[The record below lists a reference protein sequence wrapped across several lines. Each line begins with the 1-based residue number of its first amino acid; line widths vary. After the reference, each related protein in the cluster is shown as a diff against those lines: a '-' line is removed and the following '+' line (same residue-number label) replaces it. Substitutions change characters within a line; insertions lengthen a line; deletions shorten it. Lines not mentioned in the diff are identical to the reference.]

1 MTLNLRTEV
10 EDLQLTNE
18 ALLQNLEIVKEKNR
32 IEKEEVEISKARAIR
47 TITEELSLVRE
58 RCETSMSSMRDAHSK
73 TVQELQEM
81 IEELIAARAA
91 ESNFAKE
98 EADRLNQE
106 LSQLMNENMECFRL
120 LQTLVPKSELDSAR
134 CDPLIGHL

>member
-1 MTLNLRTEV
+1 
-10 EDLQLTNE
+10 
-18 ALLQNLEIVKEKNR
+18 
-32 IEKEEVEISKARAIR
+32 
-47 TITEELSLVRE
+47 
-58 RCETSMSSMRDAHSK
+58 MRDAHSK